1 MRTGGQWPR
10 RSTSW
15 NARSPRIVA
24 STRRST
30 RSSSPGCHRGPILR
44 LISRRSRRLLVQV
57 LEKPMGCEL
66 DLLVAPLRCT
76 EMAGD
81 DSRPM
86 DAPEITEDE
95 GIAGLGLVRG
105 AIGQA
110 HVPRCV

>member
-24 STRRST
+24 STRRRTSG
-30 RSSSPGCHRGPILR
+30 SSSGCHRGDR
-44 LISRRSRRLLVQV
+44 SFGLISRRSRRRLVQV

-105 AIGQA
+105 AI
-110 HVPRCV
+110 